1 MTVHTK
7 EHLSEAESVRDND
20 QQLSNSCE
28 CLGDRSI
35 GDVHMCEGPV
45 YAEQYIA

>member
-7 EHLSEAESVRDND
+7 EHLREAESVRNKD

-28 CLGDRSI
+28 CLG
-35 GDVHMCEGPV
+35 
-45 YAEQYIA
+45 IAVLMTFTCVKALFMLNNK

>member
-7 EHLSEAESVRDND
+7 EHLREAETVRNKD

-28 CLGDRSI
+28 CLGDRGI